1 MSVQYLMRNYSRQ
14 ESCHK
19 TARDYYRERRRMLL
33 GALNQIFTDTPLGN
47 IMSKPL
53 VTISTEC
60 SVKDDIETMQWNA
73 VL

>member
-1 MSVQYLMRNYSRQ
+1 MKRIVDKSHVTKPLGIITQ
-14 ESCHK
+14 
-19 TARDYYRERRRMLL
+19 RDVVRLL
-33 GALNQIFTDTPLGN
+33 GTLNQTFTDTPLGN